1 MDENLN
7 DLWIQALADSQA
19 DLDAAADQLIYMSIF
34 AGIVG
39 IFLIVSLWKIF
50 TKAGKPGWAAI
61 VPIYNVI
68 VLLEIVKKPVWW
80 ILLLFI
86 PLVNIVIMIILYVEL
101 SKAFGQ
107 GVGFALGIIF
117 LSIIFIPLLAFGK
130 KYQYVYDE
138 RNEISEIGS

>member
-7 DLWIQALADSQA
+7 DIWAQALADSQA

-50 TKAGKPGWAAI
+50 TKAGKPGWACLI
-61 VPIYNVI
+61 PIYNLV

-80 ILLLFI
+80 VILLLI
-86 PLVNIVIMIILYVEL
+86 PIVNFVILIILYIEL
-101 SKAFGQ
+101 AKAFGQ
-107 GVGFALGIIF
+107 GTGFGLGIIF